1 MQSRLTRLL
10 VNEHF
15 TINEHEYI
23 VNYAQWKSLISL
35 KKTKKK
41 QKKTTH

>member
-35 KKTKKK
+35 KKKQK